1 MSHRWRGCLGSWLK
15 FVARVVATSAGLA
28 AAVAAIG
35 RLVGWRAATQYVN
48 ALTLA
53 GMACLVLAFLT
64 VGGDCTITRSP
75 NYVLSESVSAARGP
89 ERARRRAQDLT
100 QTYGGRI
107 WVGLVV
113 AALVALGLVMYAAAD

>member
-15 FVARVVATSAGLA
+15 LVARVVATSAGLA

-35 RLVGWRAATQYVN
+35 WLVGWRAATQYVN

-64 VGGDCTITRSP
+64 VGGHWTITRSP

-89 ERARRRAQDLT
+89 ERARRRAEDLNR
-100 QTYGGRI
+100 TYGGSL
-107 WVGLVV
+107 WAGLVG
-113 AALVALGLVMYAAAD
+113 AALIALGLLMNAIAR